1 MAFFGS
7 TWNDDID
14 DDDIGPL
21 SHWNDDL
28 DDLDDVDLIKWSE

>member
-1 MAFFGS
+1 MSYFGS

-14 DDDIGPL
+14 LDDIGPF

-28 DDLDDVDLIKWSE
+28 DDDFLTQN

>member
-14 DDDIGPL
+14 LDDIGPF

-28 DDLDDVDLIKWSE
+28 DDEKLRT